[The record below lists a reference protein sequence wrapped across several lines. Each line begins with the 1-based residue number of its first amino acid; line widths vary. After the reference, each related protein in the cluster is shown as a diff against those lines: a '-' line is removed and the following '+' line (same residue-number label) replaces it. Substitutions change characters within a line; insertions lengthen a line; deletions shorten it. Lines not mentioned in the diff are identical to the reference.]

1 MEERRKDLPSLV
13 FRWDVFLSFS
23 GEDTRHNFT
32 HCLYEELL
40 QNNIRTF
47 LKDESLEGGDDLA
60 PSLSTAIEESAA
72 YIAVISENYA
82 SSTWCLEELA
92 RILERKRRLL
102 PVFYKVEPSDV
113 RWQKGP
119 FVKAFQNLEQRHGE
133 EKVRRWRS
141 AMEKTGDKKGW
152 VSGTRNDNSHLI
164 QDIIKQI
171 SCEVNNIPLDVAKH
185 PVGIK
190 FRVEEVMK
198 LLDVK
203 SNEVRAVGF
212 QGMGGIGKT
221 TLAKAVYNKIVAQF
235 EHRSF
240 ISDIRETSSQHNGL
254 VSLQKKLIHDL
265 FNDKF
270 HADEVS
276 EGIIKIKERVN
287 EKRVLI
293 VLDDVDDASQLDAL
307 AGARDWFYNGSRIII
322 TTRDKKALR
331 EPLVNDIYEMKELR
345 SIESLEL
352 FSYHVFGRGKP
363 ADNFFHLSEQVV
375 SLTGG
380 LPLALEVFGASLFNK
395 KKEKEWEEALEK
407 LRSIQPGN
415 LLEVLKISYNALD
428 EEEKCVFLDIACLF
442 VKLRMDRESA
452 IDIFKGCGF
461 NAELVIKNLTEKSLI
476 RIRDGSTLWMHDQ
489 LRDMGQGI
497 ARQENHTD
505 PSKHSRLWDRHHIMD
520 VLTSGKGTGEIQGII
535 LDFEEDHKKILESK
549 RESKIRNKKHPIAYL
564 KENFKNPFD
573 FKAEEVK
580 EVKLCTKMFQSMLN
594 LRLLQI
600 NYVNFEGPFKHLP
613 ADLKWLQ
620 WKGCPLEAL
629 PSDLYPCK
637 LAVIDLS
644 ESMIKQVWNQRLW
657 KGQYRMAKDLQVLNL
672 LGCVNLTATPDFSGH
687 PKLEKLILERCLEL
701 KEVHK
706 SVGDLSTL
714 RLLNLKDCWSLEYLP
729 TDISGL
735 RKLETLILSSCLK
748 LKQLPEDLSPL
759 KSLTELLVDETAIL
773 KLPDSIFHLEK
784 LERLSLRQC
793 LSLKQLPN
801 STGELVSLR
810 ELRLDGS
817 ALEELPDSIG
827 SLKNLEMLSLMR
839 CKSITAIPD
848 SIGNMTSLLEL
859 FLGGSAIRELPDFI
873 GFLSNLKHLSLSRC
887 QSLCKLPASIE
898 GLVSVVELD
907 LDFTPIRELPIQIGK
922 LNMLEKLQMT
932 ECTSLTCLPVSF
944 GYMSNLTT
952 LVLENGIITE
962 LPESICLLEK
972 LEVLR
977 VKKCRQLRRLPES
990 IGKLR
995 NLRYLLMEETG
1006 VATLP
1011 EEFGRLS
1018 SLMVLKMAKSY
1029 PEQSQNSELTELTVL
1044 NSKDG
1049 PQKLLV
1055 LPISFSNLSFLREL
1069 DASSCKIS
1077 WIPDDFEKLSSL
1089 ETLNLGHNNLC
1100 SLPSSLSGLSVLE
1113 KLCLTHCTELK
1124 SLPLLPSSLIHL
1136 DVTNCTSLESIS
1148 DLSNLE
1154 KLEELRLTN
1163 CNEVVDIPGLECLK
1177 SLKNLYM
1184 SGCRKCHPVIK
1195 RRFSK
1200 VALKHM
1206 CYLSFP
1212 GSEMPYWF
1220 VQDTHRF
1227 SSRKNC
1233 KIKDVIIC
1241 VVISLDQQIQ
1251 DDNRNKFSYIMDIQA
1266 KLLRDTT
1273 DGPLYTHTM
1282 KLLGVPKTDE
1292 DQVYMCKNLEKFKVL
1307 LQDGD
1312 EIQVTVR
1319 NPPLFNSLKL
1329 KKYGIHLVF
1338 EDDDSYDGDEES
1350 LDETHQSVSEKLAKF
1365 FSS

>member
-1 MEERRKDLPSLV
+1 MEERWKDLPSLV

-47 LKDESLEGGDDLA
+47 LKDESLEGGNDLA

-82 SSTWCLEELA
+82 SSRWCLEELA

-119 FVKAFQNLEQRHGE
+119 FVKAFQYLEQLHGE
-133 EKVRRWRS
+133 EKVRRWRR

-152 VSGTRNDNSHLI
+152 VSGTRNDNSRLI
-164 QDIIKQI
+164 QDIITQI

-240 ISDIRETSSQHNGL
+240 IYDIRETSSQHNGL

-331 EPLVNDIYEMKELR
+331 KPLVNDIYEMKELH

-363 ADNFFHLSEQVV
+363 ADNFLHLSEQVV

-395 KKEKEWEEALEK
+395 KREKEWEEALEK

-461 NAELVIKNLTEKSLI
+461 NAELVIKNLAEKSLI
-476 RIRDGSTLWMHDQ
+476 KIRDGSTLWMHDQ

-497 ARQENHTD
+497 ARQENLTD
-505 PSKHSRLWDRHHIMD
+505 PSKHSRLWDRHDIMD

-535 LDFEEDHKKILESK
+535 LDFKEDHKKISESK
-549 RESKIRNKKHPIAYL
+549 RQSKIRNKKHPIAYL

-573 FKAEEVK
+573 FKAEEDK
-580 EVKLCTKMFQSMLN
+580 EVKLCTKMFQPMLN

-600 NYVNFEGPFKHLP
+600 NYVNFEGPFKHMP

-620 WKGCPLEAL
+620 WKGCPMEAL
-629 PSDLYPCK
+629 PSDFCPRK

-644 ESMIKQVWNQRLW
+644 ESKIKQVWNQRLW
-657 KGQYRMAKDLQVLNL
+657 KGRYKITEELQVLNL
-672 LGCVNLTATPDFSGH
+672 HGCYNLTATPDFSAH
-687 PKLEKLILERCLEL
+687 PKLVKLNLEGCQEL
-701 KEVHK
+701 REIHK
-706 SVGDLSTL
+706 SIGDLSML
-714 RLLNLKDCWSLEYLP
+714 RHFNLRRCCKLEEFP
-729 TDISGL
+729 NDITGL
-735 RKLETLILSSCLK
+735 RKLETLILSECYK
-748 LKQLPEDLSPL
+748 LTKLPDDLRPM
-759 KSLTELLVDETAIL
+759 KSLTELLLDETAIVNI
-773 KLPDSIFHLEK
+773 PDSIFHLEK
-784 LERLSLRQC
+784 LERLVLRGC
-793 LSLKQLPN
+793 LSLKQLPI
-801 STGELVSLR
+801 SIGKLLSLR
-810 ELRLDGS
+810 VLTLDRS
-817 ALEELPDSIG
+817 ALEEIPESLG
-827 SLKNLEMLSLMR
+827 SLKNLERLSLVA

-848 SIGNMTSLLEL
+848 SFHNLTSLLEL
-859 FLGGSAIRELPDFI
+859 FLDASSIEELPDSI
-873 GFLSNLKHLSLSRC
+873 GCLSHLEQLSVTRCRSLR
-887 QSLCKLPASIE
+887 KLPASI
-898 GLVSVVELD
+898 GLLSSLVELH
-907 LDFTPIRELPIQIGK
+907 LDFTPITVLPDQIGD
-922 LNMLEKLQMT
+922 LNMLEKLKMID
-932 ECTSLTCLPVSF
+932 CKLHTCLPNSI
-944 GYMSNLTT
+944 GKMSNLTT
-952 LVLENGIITE
+952 LILQNCIITE
-962 LPESICLLEK
+962 LPESICLLVK
-972 LEVLR
+972 LEVLK
-977 VKKCRQLRRLPES
+977 VNKCKQLSRLPDS
-990 IGKLR
+990 IGKLN
-995 NLRYLLMEETG
+995 NLCQLQMGETS
-1006 VATLP
+1006 VAVLP
-1011 EEFGRLS
+1011 EDFGKLS
-1018 SLMVLKMAKSY
+1018 SLRKLKMAKRLHS
-1029 PEQSQNSELTELTVL
+1029 EQPQNDEHTALTKEDHHK
-1044 NSKDG
+1044 SM
-1049 PQKLLV
+1049 V
-1055 LPISFSNLSFLREL
+1055 LPVSFSNLSLLYDL
-1069 DASSCKIS
+1069 DARYCKIS
-1077 WIPDDFEKLSSL
+1077 GMIPDDFEKLSSL
-1089 ETLNLGHNNLC
+1089 QTLLLGHNNIC
-1100 SLPSSLSGLSVLE
+1100 SLPSSLRGLSVLT
-1113 KLCLTHCTELK
+1113 KLSLPYCAELK
-1124 SLPLLPSSLIHL
+1124 SLPSLPPSLVFV
-1136 DVTNCTSLESIS
+1136 DVTSCTALERIS

-1154 KLEELRLTN
+1154 SLEELCLAN
-1163 CNEVVDIPGLECLK
+1163 CPKVVDIPGLECLK
-1177 SLKNLYM
+1177 SLRRLYM
-1184 SGCRKCHPVIK
+1184 AGCTTCHAVVK
-1195 RRFSK
+1195 RRLSK
-1200 VALKHM
+1200 VSLRHM
-1206 CYLSFP
+1206 CYLSIP
-1212 GSEMPYWF
+1212 GSEIPNWF
-1220 VQDTHRF
+1220 VPEVLSF
-1227 SSRKNC
+1227 SSLKNRR
-1233 KIKDVIIC
+1233 IKGVVIC
-1241 VVISLDQQIQ
+1241 VVLSLDQQKERMDSPTIV
-1251 DDNRNKFSYIMDIQA
+1251 DIQA
-1266 KLLRDTT
+1266 EILDDRLRQKYSSSLYLVGVPETNEDQFYFCRYPERHQLVYFLRD
-1273 DGPLYTHTM
+1273 GF
-1282 KLLGVPKTDE
+1282 KL
-1292 DQVYMCKNLEKFKVL
+1292 
-1307 LQDGD
+1307 
-1312 EIQVTVR
+1312 QVTLR
-1319 NPPLFNSLKL
+1319 NPPIFTGLEL

-1338 EDDDSYDGDEES
+1338 EDDDDYDGNEES
-1350 LDETHQSVSEKLAKF
+1350 LDETQLSLSEKLVKF
-1365 FSS
+1365 FGLL